1 MRVPGKP
8 PANLVETRSHAP
20 QVRRWETFAENCLA
34 FTSSPAT
41 SAGNVSLAGNQN
53 YISQNSVRYQPSSR
67 AAVMGV
73 SRKFPRR
80 RRKIRNFCSRTSSQ
94 ETLSWVIQRLG
105 NNGKYGPA

>member
-20 QVRRWETFAENCLA
+20 QVRLWETFAENCLA

-53 YISQNSVRYQPSSR
+53 YISQNSVWYQPLLQRGCRRCFPEISKR
-67 AAVMGV
+67 DMKNPQFLFPEVIPKDTLMGYTTI
-73 SRKFPRR
+73 SK
-80 RRKIRNFCSRTSSQ
+80 
-94 ETLSWVIQRLG
+94 
-105 NNGKYGPA
+105 